1 MALVEVRD
9 LHREYEMGA
18 ERISAL
24 DGVSFS
30 VDAGS
35 FITIMGPSGSGKSTL
50 LHLLGGLDVPSSGT
64 VELDGEDLGALS
76 DEVLTRIR
84 REKLGFVFQ
93 FFNLLPTMTAW
104 ENVALPR
111 MLGGERLSSIKPD
124 ATTLLER
131 VGLSERLDH
140 KPGQLSGGE
149 MQRVAIARS
158 LVADPILLLA
168 DEPTGNLDSHSG
180 EGVLELL
187 RALTKEEKKTL
198 VMVTHNARAA
208 QVGDRILTLRDG
220 KLEGDSDVSS
230 AP

>member
-50 LHLLGGLDVPSSGT
+50 LHLLGGLDVPTSGT

-76 DEVLTRIR
+76 DDVLTRIR

-198 VMVTHNARAA
+198 VMVTHDARAA
-208 QVGDRILTLRDG
+208 RVGDRILTLRDG
-220 KLEGDSDVSS
+220 KLEGDSDVPS
-230 AP
+230 AS

>member
-1 MALVEVRD
+1 
-9 LHREYEMGA
+9 MGA

-50 LHLLGGLDVPSSGT
+50 LHLLGGLDVPTSGT

-76 DEVLTRIR
+76 DDVLTRIR

-198 VMVTHNARAA
+198 VMVTHDARAA
-208 QVGDRILTLRDG
+208 RVGDRILTLRDG
-220 KLEGDSDVSS
+220 KLEGDSDVPS
-230 AP
+230 AS